1 MHLAHQSMAQTIHR
15 RIMGRREHLVIMYL
29 GVLPHE
35 RKKGYGSALLEHVLS
50 KADEAGLPVYA
61 EITNES
67 AMSLLSHAGFIEKG
81 STLLEKSI
89 QIRILV
95 REPKRNTG
103 GSKSLEIRPGR
114 RGSEMSNFS

>member
-1 MHLAHQSMAQTIHR
+1 MSKDMAKTYVANHELFKAIIGAAASER
-15 RIMGRREHLVIMYL
+15 
-29 GVLPHE
+29 VLPHE

-67 AMSLLSHAGFIEKG
+67 AMSLLSHAGFIERG

-103 GSKSLEIRPGR
+103 ASKRLEIRPGR